1 MTRTQI
7 AILTLLVA
15 LVVPPPAM
23 AKTTASISPRP
34 QTYRAFDVCAE
45 DYNRSLTAAELF
57 TIRVLSDVTCFDA
70 PPLTNI
76 KVGWINIAEIL
87 DNTDSKSG
95 WAVETTAG
103 GCEEEDLSFDFSELT
118 INGSFLL
125 ALYDLQV
132 ARCET
137 LLTLQKLD
145 GSLRLVFERR

>member
-7 AILTLLVA
+7 AILTLSVA
-15 LVVPPPAM
+15 VVVAPPAM

-34 QTYRAFDVCAE
+34 QTYRAFDVCTE

-57 TIRVLSDVTCFDA
+57 TISVLSDVTCFDA

-76 KVGWINIAEIL
+76 EVGWISIAEIL

-95 WAVETTAG
+95 WAIETTAG
-103 GCEEEDLSFDFSELT
+103 GYEELTFAFSELT
-118 INGSFLL
+118 ITGSFLL
-125 ALYDLQV
+125 ALHGLEVGYY
-132 ARCET
+132 ET

-145 GSLRLVFERR
+145 GSLRPVFERR